1 VEALNVVIEESKHQD
16 IKCGLDKVLFS
27 VQVRGGD
34 ARNAIKNGFD
44 ELLADYGTPSR
55 KSVH

>member
-1 VEALNVVIEESKHQD
+1 MVIEESKHQD